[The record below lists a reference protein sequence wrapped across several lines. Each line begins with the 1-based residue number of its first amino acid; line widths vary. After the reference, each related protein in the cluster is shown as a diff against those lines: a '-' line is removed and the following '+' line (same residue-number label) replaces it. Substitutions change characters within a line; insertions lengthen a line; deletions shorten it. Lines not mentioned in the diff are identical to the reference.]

1 MFNVYNGGLAVLS
14 PLTLTYICILDVKPA
29 DSKAIGERPKYSC
42 TPLGQMAP
50 SSKQSPLDSAF
61 MFSF

>member
-1 MFNVYNGGLAVLS
+1 MFNVYIGGLAVLS

-29 DSKAIGERPKYSC
+29 DSKAIGERPKYSWY
-42 TPLGQMAP
+42 PPRQMAP
-50 SSKQSPLDSAF
+50 SLKQSPIDNAF